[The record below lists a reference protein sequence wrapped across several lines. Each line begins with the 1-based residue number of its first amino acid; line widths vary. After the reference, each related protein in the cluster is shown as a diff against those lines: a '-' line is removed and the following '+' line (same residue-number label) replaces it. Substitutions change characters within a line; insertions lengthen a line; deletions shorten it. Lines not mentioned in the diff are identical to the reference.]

1 MSLRFG
7 DVTADTRA
15 GDRRAGRS
23 RPRRHRRRSGSERTQ
38 LAFVGAGKVVAT
50 LLSAV
55 LLVGSGWGWYNFSQL
70 NRNAHVLGVQ
80 GLGGPSAPSGPSA
93 SAAAQTSVTGTAQ
106 NILIVGTDSRAG
118 LSPAQRRR
126 LKVGNDASTSTD
138 TIMLVHVPADG
149 SKATLI
155 SIPRDS
161 WVHIPGH
168 PDAKIN
174 AAYADGYYYTNAKD
188 ADQAQTNG
196 ASTLV
201 ATVKQLTGVTIDHYV
216 QVGFGGFVDIVRAIG
231 TIPVDLCKSVDDTHA
246 HNVAHGETGGSGFHM
261 SAGHHDLT
269 PQQALEFVRQ
279 RHNIPGPITDD
290 LGRELR
296 QRYFLSA
303 AFKRILSA
311 GVLLNPFRLRSLI
324 RAVDGAFTF
333 DNNNFDLTKF
343 AEQMT
348 NLSAGNIVGRSIPT
362 EGAYT
367 VDGQSALRV
376 NPAAV
381 RRVVQRAFTSAPA
394 AGRSAGGSRSP
405 GAGSSSTSPASP
417 GGKHSTSGS
426 AGLTSPAKLSC
437 VY

>member
-1 MSLRFG
+1 ML
-7 DVTADTRA
+7 V
-15 GDRRAGRS
+15 RS
-23 RPRRHRRRSGSERTQ
+23 
-38 LAFVGAGKVVAT
+38 GKVVAA
-50 LLSAV
+50 LLSMV
-55 LLVGSGWGWYNFSQL
+55 LLVGSGWGWYNFAQL
-70 NRNAHVLGVQ
+70 NRNAHVLGIQ
-80 GLGGPSAPSGPSA
+80 GLGAATPASGPSA
-93 SAAAQTSVTGTAQ
+93 SAAQTAVTGTAQ

-174 AAYADGYYYTNAKD
+174 AAYADGYYYSNAQNPE
-188 ADQAQTNG
+188 QAQTN
-196 ASTLV
+196 AATTLV

-231 TIPVDLCKSVDDTHA
+231 NIPINLCKSVDDTHA
-246 HNVAHGETGGSGFHM
+246 YNVAHGETGGSGFDM

-311 GVLLNPFRLRSLI
+311 GVLLNPFRLHSLI

-362 EGAYT
+362 EGPYT
-367 VDGQSALRV
+367 VDGQSALKV

-381 RRVVQRAFTSAPA
+381 RRVVRRAFSAQPS
-394 AGRSAGGSRSP
+394 GTGGSAAPSGGALRSGTGTSPTHPKNP
-405 GAGSSSTSPASP
+405 GDKHSASTSP
-417 GGKHSTSGS
+417 
-426 AGLTSPAKLSC
+426 GLTSPAKLHC

>member
-1 MSLRFG
+1 M
-7 DVTADTRA
+7 AE
-15 GDRRAGRS
+15 RS
-23 RPRRHRRRSGSERTQ
+23 KPRRHRRRPGTERARLALVGS
-38 LAFVGAGKVVAT
+38 GKVVAA
-50 LLSAV
+50 LLSVA

-70 NRNAHVLGVQ
+70 NRNAHVLGIQ
-80 GLGGPSAPSGPSA
+80 GLGGSTAASGPSA
-93 SAAAQTSVTGTAQ
+93 SAAQAAVTGTAQ

-174 AAYADGYYYTNAKD
+174 AAYADGYYYSNAKTP
-188 ADQAQTNG
+188 DQAQTNG

-231 TIPVDLCKSVDDTHA
+231 SIPIDLCKSVDDTHA
-246 HNVAHGETGGSGFHM
+246 HNLAHDETGGSGFHM

-348 NLSAGNIVGRSIPT
+348 NLTAGNIVGRSIPT
-362 EGAYT
+362 EGVYT
-367 VDGQSALRV
+367 VDGQTALQV
-376 NPAAV
+376 DPAAV
-381 RRVVQRAFTSAPA
+381 RRVVRRAFSAQPVT
-394 AGRSAGGSRSP
+394 GSSTGGSASPSGGASRSR
-405 GAGSSSTSPASP
+405 AGSSPRPTGSGGTRSPST
-417 GGKHSTSGS
+417 S